1 MGFQTH
7 RYFFKSRNHHPVIST
22 NMKWREEKSLY
33 AMHHEQFIAHKIPH
47 AYNTG
52 PPTQVRNDMQG
63 FAIYPYFCPMQLCLN
78 SLDDLKTAAQSIIN
92 FAGDEK
98 IFLFYGQ
105 MGAGKTTLIN
115 ALCRELGVTEN
126 TSSPTFAIVNEYR
139 SSKGN
144 IFHFDFYRLK
154 NQTEALDIGF
164 EEYVD
169 SGNYCFIE
177 WPEKIPD
184 LLPLNHLRISIAVTG
199 EGAREITVD
208 KI

>member
-1 MGFQTH
+1 
-7 RYFFKSRNHHPVIST
+7 
-22 NMKWREEKSLY
+22 
-33 AMHHEQFIAHKIPH
+33 
-47 AYNTG
+47 
-52 PPTQVRNDMQG
+52 
-63 FAIYPYFCPMQLCLN
+63 MQLHLN
-78 SLDDLKTAAQSIIN
+78 SLDDLTTAAKKILD
-92 FAGDEK
+92 FAGTEK

-139 SSKGN
+139 SPKGN

-164 EEYVD
+164 EEYLD
-169 SGNYCFIE
+169 SGKYCFIE

-184 LLPLNHLRISIAVTG
+184 LLPEHHLRISITVTG
-199 EGAREITVD
+199 EQTRAITVD

>member
-1 MGFQTH
+1 
-7 RYFFKSRNHHPVIST
+7 
-22 NMKWREEKSLY
+22 
-33 AMHHEQFIAHKIPH
+33 
-47 AYNTG
+47 
-52 PPTQVRNDMQG
+52 
-63 FAIYPYFCPMQLCLN
+63 MQLQLSSPGDLN
-78 SLDDLKTAAQSIIN
+78 AAAKKILD

-98 IFLFYGQ
+98 VFLFYGQ
-105 MGAGKTTLIN
+105 MGAGKTTLVN

-139 SSKGN
+139 SPKNN

-164 EEYVD
+164 EEYLD
-169 SGNYCFIE
+169 SGKYCFVE

-184 LLPLNHLRISIAVTG
+184 LLPEHYLRISITVTG
-199 EGAREITVD
+199 EQSRNITVG

>member
-1 MGFQTH
+1 
-7 RYFFKSRNHHPVIST
+7 
-22 NMKWREEKSLY
+22 
-33 AMHHEQFIAHKIPH
+33 
-47 AYNTG
+47 
-52 PPTQVRNDMQG
+52 
-63 FAIYPYFCPMQLCLN
+63 MQLHLN
-78 SLDDLKTAAQSIIN
+78 SLNDLSAAAKSILS

-115 ALCRELGVTEN
+115 TLCRELGVTEN
-126 TSSPTFAIVNEYR
+126 TSSPTFAIVNEYNGP
-139 SSKGN
+139 KEN

-164 EEYVD
+164 EEYLD
-169 SGNYCFIE
+169 SGKYCFIE

-184 LLPLNHLRISIAVTG
+184 LLPYKHLRIGITVTG
-199 EGAREITVD
+199 EQTRNIAID